1 MFSLQ
6 VRDVLDRTKLL
17 TAPPGM
23 SVFDSAVLMRAH
35 GSGALLV
42 IDSERLVGIL
52 TERDI
57 VFRVVARDLDSHIT
71 SVLEVMT
78 PSPMTVEPD
87 RTFGHA
93 LMQMHKNGFRHL
105 PVMQDGRVLGLVS
118 ARNALDPDL
127 EEFVAETARREQFG
141 REDP

>member
-23 SVFDSAVLMRAH
+23 SVFDAAVLMQAH
-35 GSGALLV
+35 GSGAVLV
-42 IDSERLVGIL
+42 IESERLVGIL

-57 VFRVVARDLDSHIT
+57 VFRVVARDLDSHT
-71 SVLEVMT
+71 TPVLEVMT

-141 REDP
+141 REDR

>member
-23 SVFDSAVLMRAH
+23 SVFDAAELMRAH
-35 GSGALLV
+35 GSGAVLV
-42 IDSERLVGIL
+42 IESERLVGIL

-105 PVMQDGRVLGLVS
+105 PVMQEGRVLGLVS

-141 REDP
+141 REDL

>member
-6 VRDVLDRTKLL
+6 VRDVLDHTKLL

-23 SVFDSAVLMRAH
+23 SVFDAAALMQAH
-35 GSGALLV
+35 GSGAVLV
-42 IDSERLVGIL
+42 IESERLVGIL

-57 VFRVVARDLDSHIT
+57 VFRVVARDLDSHT
-71 SVLEVMT
+71 TPVLEVMT

-141 REDP
+141 REDL